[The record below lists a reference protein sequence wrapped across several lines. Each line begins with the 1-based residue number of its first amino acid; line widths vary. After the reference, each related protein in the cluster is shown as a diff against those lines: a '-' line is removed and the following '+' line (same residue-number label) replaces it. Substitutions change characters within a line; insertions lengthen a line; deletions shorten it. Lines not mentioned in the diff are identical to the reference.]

1 MKEQIKIAIFGL
13 SLTIEENLKQ
23 KIQSLFDDS
32 VKVEWVSLNSASI
45 DVLLVNDLF
54 LNSKIVQSHIQKK
67 VPYLRLLTNENR
79 SGQIEN
85 DTLYLPFIIN
95 DETKGWFNKRYLEV
109 PVNFQSFKTSIENTS
124 TANVDE
130 LNFKAVIAEFFKE
143 ENGTIQVFDHYGELA
158 LMNTKTEQVWIDQTR
173 KEKCSY
179 STLNFTY
186 ATMQMSQKVSNQQG
200 VDLHQWLWNVLWDS
214 KAVIENQALD
224 QTYTLEIWPQPSEL
238 SQRNDIFKIAAY
250 FEQGATGQQVQQKTG
265 LDLRF
270 IHQFI
275 SVSLLSRAMKA

>member
-32 VKVEWVSLNSASI
+32 VKVEWVTLNSASI

-109 PVNFQSFKTSIENTS
+109 PVNFQSFKTNIENTN

-130 LNFKAVIAEFFKE
+130 LDFKAVIAEFFKE
-143 ENGTIQVFDHYGELA
+143 ENGTIQVFDQYGELA

-200 VDLHQWLWNVLWDS
+200 LDLHQWLWNVLWDS

>member
-32 VKVEWVSLNSASI
+32 VKVEWVTLNSASI

-109 PVNFQSFKTSIENTS
+109 PVNFQSFKTNIENTN

-130 LNFKAVIAEFFKE
+130 LDFKAVIAEFFKE

-200 VDLHQWLWNVLWDS
+200 VDLHQWLWNALWDS

-275 SVSLLSRAMKA
+275 SVSLLSRAMRA

>member
-23 KIQSLFDDS
+23 KIQSLFNDS

-109 PVNFQSFKTSIENTS
+109 PVNFQSFKTNIENTN

-130 LNFKAVIAEFFKE
+130 LDFKAVIAEFFKE

-200 VDLHQWLWNVLWDS
+200 VDLHQWLWNALWDS

-275 SVSLLSRAMKA
+275 SVSLLSRAMRA

>member
-32 VKVEWVSLNSASI
+32 VNVEWVTLNSASI

-109 PVNFQSFKTSIENTS
+109 PVNFQSFKTNIENTN

-130 LNFKAVIAEFFKE
+130 LDFKAVIAEFFKE

-200 VDLHQWLWNVLWDS
+200 VDLHQWLWNALWYS

-275 SVSLLSRAMKA
+275 SVSLLSRAMRA

>member
-32 VKVEWVSLNSASI
+32 VKVEWVTLNSASI

-54 LNSKIVQSHIQKK
+54 LNSKIVQSYIQRK
-67 VPYLRLLTNENR
+67 VPYLRLLSNEER

-130 LNFKAVIAEFFKE
+130 LDFKAVIAEFFNE
-143 ENGTIQVFDHYGELA
+143 ENGTIQVFDQYGELA

-200 VDLHQWLWNVLWDS
+200 VDLHQWLWNALWDS
-214 KAVIENQALD
+214 KAVVENQALD
-224 QTYTLEIWPQPSEL
+224 QTYTLEIWPQPSQL
-238 SQRNDIFKIAAY
+238 SQRNNIFKIAAY
-250 FEQGATGQQVQQKTG
+250 FEQGATGQHVHQKTG

-275 SVSLLSRAMKA
+275 SVSLLSRTMKA

>member
-32 VKVEWVSLNSASI
+32 VKVEWVTLNSASI

-54 LNSKIVQSHIQKK
+54 LNSKIVQSYIQRK

-130 LNFKAVIAEFFKE
+130 LDFKAVIAEFFNE
-143 ENGTIQVFDHYGELA
+143 ENGTIQVFDQYGELA

-200 VDLHQWLWNVLWDS
+200 VDLHQWLWNALWDS

>member
-32 VKVEWVSLNSASI
+32 VKVEWVTLNSASI

-130 LNFKAVIAEFFKE
+130 LDFKAVIAEFFNE
-143 ENGTIQVFDHYGELA
+143 ENGTIQVFDQYGELA

-200 VDLHQWLWNVLWDS
+200 VDLHQWLWNALWDS

>member
-32 VKVEWVSLNSASI
+32 VKVEWVTLNSASI

-67 VPYLRLLTNENR
+67 VPYLRLLSNEER

-130 LNFKAVIAEFFKE
+130 LDFKAVIAEFFKE
-143 ENGTIQVFDHYGELA
+143 ENGTIQVFDQYGELA

-200 VDLHQWLWNVLWDS
+200 VDLHQWLWNALWDS
-214 KAVIENQALD
+214 KAVVENQALD
-224 QTYTLEIWPQPSEL
+224 KTYTLEIWPQPSEL

-275 SVSLLSRAMKA
+275 SVSLLSRAMRA

>member
-32 VKVEWVSLNSASI
+32 VKVEWVTLNSASI

-54 LNSKIVQSHIQKK
+54 LNSKIVQSYIQRK
-67 VPYLRLLTNENR
+67 VPYLRLLSNEER

-130 LNFKAVIAEFFKE
+130 LDFKAVIAEFFNE
-143 ENGTIQVFDHYGELA
+143 ENGTIQVFDQYGELA

-200 VDLHQWLWNVLWDS
+200 VDLHQWLWNALWDS

-224 QTYTLEIWPQPSEL
+224 QTYTLEIWPQPSQL
-238 SQRNDIFKIAAY
+238 SQRNNIFKIAAY
-250 FEQGATGQQVQQKTG
+250 FEQGATGQHVHQKTG

-275 SVSLLSRAMKA
+275 SVSLLSRTMKA

>member
-32 VKVEWVSLNSASI
+32 VKVEWVTLNSASI

-54 LNSKIVQSHIQKK
+54 LNSKIVQSYIQRK
-67 VPYLRLLTNENR
+67 VPYLRLLSNEER

-130 LNFKAVIAEFFKE
+130 LDFKAVIAEFFNE
-143 ENGTIQVFDHYGELA
+143 ENGTIQVFDQYGELA

-200 VDLHQWLWNVLWDS
+200 VDLHQWLWNALWDS
-214 KAVIENQALD
+214 KAVIENQTFD
-224 QTYTLEIWPQPSEL
+224 KTYTLEIWPQPSEL

-275 SVSLLSRAMKA
+275 SVSLLSRAMRA

>member
-32 VKVEWVSLNSASI
+32 VKVEWVTLNSASI

-67 VPYLRLLTNENR
+67 VPYLRLLSNEER

-109 PVNFQSFKTSIENTS
+109 PVNFQSFKTNIENTN

-130 LNFKAVIAEFFKE
+130 LDFKAVIAEFFKE

-200 VDLHQWLWNVLWDS
+200 VDLHQWLWNALWDS

-275 SVSLLSRAMKA
+275 SVSLLSRAMRA

>member
-23 KIQSLFDDS
+23 KIQSLFNDS
-32 VKVEWVSLNSASI
+32 VKVEWVTLNSASI

-130 LNFKAVIAEFFKE
+130 LDFKAVIAEFFNE
-143 ENGTIQVFDHYGELA
+143 ENGTIQVFDQYGELA

-200 VDLHQWLWNVLWDS
+200 LDLHQWLWNVLWDS

>member
-32 VKVEWVSLNSASI
+32 VKVEWVTLNSASI

-109 PVNFQSFKTSIENTS
+109 PVNFQSFKTNIENTN

-130 LNFKAVIAEFFKE
+130 LDFKAVIAEFFNE
-143 ENGTIQVFDHYGELA
+143 ENGMIQVFDQYGELA

-200 VDLHQWLWNVLWDS
+200 VDLHQWLWNALWDS
-214 KAVIENQALD
+214 KAVIENQTFD
-224 QTYTLEIWPQPSEL
+224 KTYTLEIWPQPSEL

-275 SVSLLSRAMKA
+275 SVSLLSRAMRA

>member
-54 LNSKIVQSHIQKK
+54 LNSKIVQSYIQRK
-67 VPYLRLLTNENR
+67 VPYLRLLSNEER

-130 LNFKAVIAEFFKE
+130 LDFKAVIAEFFKE

-200 VDLHQWLWNVLWDS
+200 VDLHQWLWNALWDS

-275 SVSLLSRAMKA
+275 SVSLLSRAMRA

>member
-32 VKVEWVSLNSASI
+32 VKVEWVTLNSASI

-54 LNSKIVQSHIQKK
+54 LNSKIVQSYIQRK
-67 VPYLRLLTNENR
+67 VPYLRLLSNEER

-130 LNFKAVIAEFFKE
+130 LDFKAVIAEFFNE
-143 ENGTIQVFDHYGELA
+143 ENGTIQVFDQYGELA

-200 VDLHQWLWNVLWDS
+200 VDLHQWLWNALWDS
-214 KAVIENQALD
+214 KAVIENQTFD
-224 QTYTLEIWPQPSEL
+224 KTYTLEIWPQPSEL

>member
-32 VKVEWVSLNSASI
+32 VKVEWVTLNSASI

-54 LNSKIVQSHIQKK
+54 LNSKNVQSHIQRK

-130 LNFKAVIAEFFKE
+130 LNFKAVIAEFFNE
-143 ENGTIQVFDHYGELA
+143 ENGTIQVFDQYGELA

-200 VDLHQWLWNVLWDS
+200 VDLHQWLWNALWDS
-214 KAVIENQALD
+214 KAVIENQTFD
-224 QTYTLEIWPQPSEL
+224 KTYTLEIWPQPSEL

>member
-32 VKVEWVSLNSASI
+32 VKVEWVTLNSASI

-54 LNSKIVQSHIQKK
+54 LNSKNVQSHIQRK

-130 LNFKAVIAEFFKE
+130 LNFKAVIAEFFNE
-143 ENGTIQVFDHYGELA
+143 ENGTIQVFDQYGELA

-200 VDLHQWLWNVLWDS
+200 VDLHQWLWNALWDS

>member
-32 VKVEWVSLNSASI
+32 VKVEWVTLNSASI

-54 LNSKIVQSHIQKK
+54 LNSKIVQSYIQRK

-130 LNFKAVIAEFFKE
+130 LDFKAVIAEFFNE
-143 ENGTIQVFDHYGELA
+143 ENGTIQVFDQYGELA

-200 VDLHQWLWNVLWDS
+200 VDLHQWLWNALWDS

-270 IHQFI
+270 IHLFI

>member
-32 VKVEWVSLNSASI
+32 VKVEWVTLNSASI

-109 PVNFQSFKTSIENTS
+109 PVNFQSFKTNIENTN

-130 LNFKAVIAEFFKE
+130 LDFKAVIAEFFKE
-143 ENGTIQVFDHYGELA
+143 ENGTIQVFDQYGELA

-200 VDLHQWLWNVLWDS
+200 VDLHQWLWNALWDS
-214 KAVIENQALD
+214 KAVIENQTFD
-224 QTYTLEIWPQPSEL
+224 KTYTLEIWPQPSEL

-275 SVSLLSRAMKA
+275 SVSLLSRAMRA

>member
-32 VKVEWVSLNSASI
+32 VKVEWVTLNSASI

-130 LNFKAVIAEFFKE
+130 LDFKAVIAEFFNE
-143 ENGTIQVFDHYGELA
+143 ENGTIQVFDQYGELA

-200 VDLHQWLWNVLWDS
+200 IDLHQWLWNVLWDS
-214 KAVIENQALD
+214 KAVIENQTFD
-224 QTYTLEIWPQPSEL
+224 KTYTLEIWPQPSEL

-275 SVSLLSRAMKA
+275 SVSLLSRAMRA

>member
-54 LNSKIVQSHIQKK
+54 LNSKIVQSYIQRK
-67 VPYLRLLTNENR
+67 VPYLRLLSNEER

-109 PVNFQSFKTSIENTS
+109 PVNFQSFKTNIENTN

-130 LNFKAVIAEFFKE
+130 LDFKAVIAEFFNE
-143 ENGTIQVFDHYGELA
+143 ENGTIQVFDQYGELA

-200 VDLHQWLWNVLWDS
+200 VDLHQWLWNALWDS

-275 SVSLLSRAMKA
+275 SVSLLSRAMRA

>member
-32 VKVEWVSLNSASI
+32 VKVEWVTLNSASI

-54 LNSKIVQSHIQKK
+54 LNSKNVQSHIQRK

-95 DETKGWFNKRYLEV
+95 DEIKGWFNKRYLEV

-130 LNFKAVIAEFFKE
+130 LDFKAVIAEFFNE
-143 ENGTIQVFDHYGELA
+143 ENGTIQVFDQYGELA

-200 VDLHQWLWNVLWDS
+200 VDLHQWLWNALWDS

>member
-32 VKVEWVSLNSASI
+32 VKVEWVTLNSASI

-54 LNSKIVQSHIQKK
+54 LNSKIVQSYIQRK
-67 VPYLRLLTNENR
+67 VPYLRLLSNEER

-109 PVNFQSFKTSIENTS
+109 PVNFQSFKTNIENTN

-130 LNFKAVIAEFFKE
+130 LDFKAVIAEFFKE

>member
-32 VKVEWVSLNSASI
+32 VKVEWVTLNSASI

-109 PVNFQSFKTSIENTS
+109 PVNFQSFKTNIENTN

-130 LNFKAVIAEFFKE
+130 LDFKAVIAEFFNE
-143 ENGTIQVFDHYGELA
+143 ENGTIQVFDQYGELA

-200 VDLHQWLWNVLWDS
+200 VDLHQWLWNALWDS

-275 SVSLLSRAMKA
+275 SVSLLSRAMRA

>member
-54 LNSKIVQSHIQKK
+54 LNSKIVQSHIQRK

-130 LNFKAVIAEFFKE
+130 LDFKAVIAEFFNE
-143 ENGTIQVFDHYGELA
+143 ENGMIQVFDQYGELA

-200 VDLHQWLWNVLWDS
+200 IDLHQWLWNVLWDS
-214 KAVIENQALD
+214 KAVIENQTFD
-224 QTYTLEIWPQPSEL
+224 KTYTLEIWPQPSEL

-275 SVSLLSRAMKA
+275 SVSLLSRAMRA